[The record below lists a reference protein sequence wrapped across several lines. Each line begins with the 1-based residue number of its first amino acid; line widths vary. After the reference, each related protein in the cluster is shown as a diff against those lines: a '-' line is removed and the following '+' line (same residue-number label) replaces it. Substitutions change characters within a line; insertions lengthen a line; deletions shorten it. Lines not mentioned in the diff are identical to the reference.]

1 MKHIYSGGL
10 ILGGLVVATLLWQQ
24 SPGTDRPNPFTP
36 RPSDPALNLPRTAI
50 DTADP
55 SPTPTPTPT
64 LAVLPLDPDLQAA
77 VNTYMERLTTQ
88 GMDTNLQAVWVESSE
103 GRSGG
108 YQADVALPAASLTK
122 MATTLL
128 ALERW
133 AADYRFFT
141 RIATTGPVVEGVLQ
155 GDLVVWG
162 GADPFYVWESAIA
175 LGNRLN
181 TLGISQVAGNL
192 VIDADPIFVMNFER
206 DRSLAGEL
214 LRQGLDAR
222 LWGWEAIQQFQTLPT
237 GTPEPQV
244 EIQGG
249 VVVRSVPERDTLQVL
264 VTQPSLPLVD
274 LLKEMNKFSNNI
286 MADLLAD
293 LLGGGAV
300 LTQEVQAITQIPAEE
315 ITLINGS
322 GLGPE
327 NQISARGVCRIL
339 NYIAQQLEP
348 QGLGLSDVMP
358 IAWQDAGTLD
368 NRDLPTGTI
377 AKTGTLWNVS
387 TLGGLVPQGNSP
399 ADSLDRQ
406 PSLCFAILNQGV
418 DLDLFRSQQDGL
430 LAEFK
435 QLLQPDPSASP
446 QTVLPE
452 AATGTLSSTAT
463 EQLP

>member
-36 RPSDPALNLPRTAI
+36 RPSDPALNLPRAAI

-222 LWGWEAIQQFQTLPT
+222 LWGWEAIQ
-237 GTPEPQV
+237 
-244 EIQGG
+244 
-249 VVVRSVPERDTLQVL
+249 
-264 VTQPSLPLVD
+264 
-274 LLKEMNKFSNNI
+274 
-286 MADLLAD
+286 
-293 LLGGGAV
+293 
-300 LTQEVQAITQIPAEE
+300 
-315 ITLINGS
+315 
-322 GLGPE
+322 
-327 NQISARGVCRIL
+327 
-339 NYIAQQLEP
+339 
-348 QGLGLSDVMP
+348 
-358 IAWQDAGTLD
+358 
-368 NRDLPTGTI
+368 
-377 AKTGTLWNVS
+377 
-387 TLGGLVPQGNSP
+387 
-399 ADSLDRQ
+399 
-406 PSLCFAILNQGV
+406 
-418 DLDLFRSQQDGL
+418 
-430 LAEFK
+430 
-435 QLLQPDPSASP
+435 
-446 QTVLPE
+446 
-452 AATGTLSSTAT
+452 
-463 EQLP
+463 